1 MRRRLRPSSRRK
13 RKLFLGI
20 VLGIGLLAG
29 AMFQLDSRLRP
40 IVIELAEVQLDNQ
53 VAEMVNQVCQDL
65 EEGGQLTY
73 NDIMQVVYDQD
84 GQVIAMEAD
93 TDTIN
98 LLRTKLGNE
107 VATGLGDMERQLV
120 SVPIGT
126 ACHVPLLSG
135 LGPVVSVE
143 ILHIGQVNVSVI
155 SDFQTAGINQ
165 TLHQIKV
172 EVSVEVLLLMPGGTV
187 KQQQTTTIPLAESI
201 LLGKVPSSYISL
213 DSASDSRA
221 VS

>member
-1 MRRRLRPSSRRK
+1 
-13 RKLFLGI
+13 
-20 VLGIGLLAG
+20 
-29 AMFQLDSRLRP
+29 MFQLDSRLRP

-120 SVPIGT
+120 FRSHWYGVSC
-126 ACHVPLLSG
+126 AA
-135 LGPVVSVE
+135 VVR
-143 ILHIGQVNVSVI
+143 
-155 SDFQTAGINQ
+155 
-165 TLHQIKV
+165 
-172 EVSVEVLLLMPGGTV
+172 
-187 KQQQTTTIPLAESI
+187 
-201 LLGKVPSSYISL
+201 
-213 DSASDSRA
+213 SRA
-221 VS
+221 SCFRGNSPHRSGKCFRYQ